1 MKKIFNSIMIL
12 LALSAFAACDG
23 MMDTHKEFIESGEL
37 IYAPKMDS
45 LSFIAGQGRIRFG
58 FWLYNA
64 PNVKTVD
71 VYWNSRQDSLLIP
84 VTASAERDA
93 FSVMLNNLP
102 EQSYTFDVRTT
113 DNFGHKSLWSTDF
126 GNSYGEVYE
135 STLANRRVREVKLT
149 DKGGELVWFAG
160 GDGLV
165 RVEVRYTTKS
175 GATVTVL
182 TPADATSTLCPDA
195 KGGSTFSYRSLF
207 IPEEEAVDTFALA
220 WKTEE
225 TAFPTIYLFDRSDW
239 KVLQVSD
246 ETASDGGGMHML
258 LDDNLGTYW
267 HSQWDGGNA
276 PLPHWAI
283 IDMTSAKQFIKIET
297 YRRSGNTDTK
307 SLQYFV
313 GDDPDPDAT
322 TWVKIVEGA
331 FTTGNSLTLEVPS
344 GTDTA
349 KGRYLKLL
357 LPDTNRDPFTSI
369 AEIYLYGN

>member
-12 LALSAFAACDG
+12 LALSTFAACDG
-23 MMDTHKEFIESGEL
+23 MMDTHKEFIENGEL

-71 VYWNSRQDSLLIP
+71 VYWNSRQDSMLIP
-84 VTASAERDA
+84 VTASAERDS
-93 FSVMLNNLP
+93 FSVMLNNMP

-135 STLANRRVREVKLT
+135 STLANRRIREVKLSEIE
-149 DKGGELVWFAG
+149 GGELVWFAG

-165 RVEVRYTTKS
+165 RVEVLYTNKA
-175 GATVTVL
+175 GATISVL
-182 TPADATSTLCPDA
+182 TPADVSSTLCPDVKA
-195 KGGSTFSYRSLF
+195 GSTFSYRSLF

-220 WKTEE
+220 WKTDES
-225 TAFPTIYLFDRSDW
+225 FPTSYIYDRSDW

-283 IDMTSAKQFIKIET
+283 IDIASSKRIVKIDT

-322 TWVKIVEGA
+322 TWVKIAEGA
-331 FTTGNSLTLEVPS
+331 FTTGNLLTVEVPS